1 MATARTSARKTQ
13 AELQRE
19 KFAAFY
25 KFQRGR
31 RIPSLSSKASSIA
44 EKIQRAEDVDMI
56 NRYED
61 GLVSNEEF
69 LSYLKDVLK
78 RPSLSPS
85 DRTKVLD
92 TIRDTQVKIQVDAL
106 EAAYTEAPDRSLAK
120 AEAARKIAQFYE
132 RRADEMVPGTPAYS
146 NAMQQAARWNAQAES
161 ITTAVEKD
169 SRALL
174 RAQRELEISA
184 TTDTDS
190 EATAAKAEMFYELA
204 QEAAEDGDV
213 LAAQKY
219 QKMGNEKIQQAQ
231 ELYLKEQRTQAL
243 RDLTNVEVQ
252 WHDGTISFDDAMTRL
267 AEINGLAVELGDV
280 NLMESVRNVGDRLAK
295 DQAKGGLERGM
306 VQGLPVV
313 YGRSGS
319 GTGGDILLSS
329 GETAWEAEDNYIKQ
343 MREVQEKE
351 SKGEIDA
358 QTATIL
364 KTKLV
369 VDRYQKLK
377 ELEAVFNE
385 IAETNPNAKVSFMGT
400 KTKVGNALKKIESE
414 LYGDA
419 TNPFGERLP
428 YSPLPK
434 LGLEQVLQLN
444 PELAQAIYD
453 QYADVDIADL
463 EEEAISE
470 LAGVIGGDYAP
481 VVVQD
486 EKTGEQKVIQ
496 VPKDERFNPNEYVR
510 DAFGYYYQ
518 ILPSDVVPGF
528 ESAEAAQAYL
538 QQWFGG
544 RGQVVMVDAS
554 GKPTEDRGEA
564 VAWGAFTPQ
573 YIKDSEGDIWAFDE
587 EWQQFMPTNPEKA
600 QKLIIARESA
610 PDQVEPGVIY
620 TTEALERLIPESEEE
635 RQRILESIEAREIE
649 KRGLVDYIEP
659 RPEAGKIT
667 PSEVIAG
674 MAGGGIVSPVQ
685 LRPEYI
691 TEKVKPAIQ
700 EVVKRV
706 GKPVAEFVQK
716 YEKPVGVATGIL
728 SGGVSI
734 TPEQVEQFKQ
744 TLKPVVE
751 RYTPGLTSRR
761 AFAESFRQ
769 NIFTPG
775 PGEGLIERKVREGV
789 ETLKRKGRDILSRL
803 APSWLKPKLPW
814 QR

>member
-31 RIPSLSSKASSIA
+31 RVPSLSSKAASIA
-44 EKIQRAEDVDMI
+44 ERTQRAEDSDIVK
-56 NRYED
+56 RYQD

-69 LSYLKDVLK
+69 LSYLRRVLK
-78 RPSLSPS
+78 RPTLSPS
-85 DRTKVLD
+85 DRIEVQD
-92 TIRDTQVKIQVDAL
+92 TIRDTKRRIQVEAL
-106 EAAYTEAPDRSLAK
+106 EAAYSQAPERSVAR
-120 AEAARKIAQFYE
+120 AEAASRIAQFY
-132 RRADEMVPGTPAYS
+132 RQQADEMIPGTPAYS
-146 NAMQQAARWNAQAES
+146 SAMQQAARWDAQAES
-161 ITTAVEKD
+161 ITNAVEKD

-184 TTDTDS
+184 TIDKDS

-204 QEAAEDGDV
+204 QEAAQDGDV

-219 QKMGNEKIQQAQ
+219 QKMGNDKYQQSQ
-231 ELYLKEQRTQAL
+231 ELYLKEQKSQAL
-243 RDLTNVEVQ
+243 KDLTNIEVQ

-280 NLMESVRNVGDRLAK
+280 NLMEAVRNVGDRLAK
-295 DQAKGGLERGM
+295 DQAKGGLKRG
-306 VQGLPVV
+306 VIQGLPVV
-313 YGRSGS
+313 YGRSGK
-319 GTGGDILLSS
+319 GTGGDVVLSS
-329 GETAWEAEDNYIKQ
+329 GKTAWEAEQDYVAK
-343 MREVQEKE
+343 MRDIQERE
-351 SKGEIDA
+351 TSGEIDA
-358 QTATIL
+358 QTATVL

-369 VDRYQKLK
+369 VDRYNELK
-377 ELEAVFNE
+377 ELEAAFGE
-385 IAETNPNAKVSFMGT
+385 IAATNPKAKVSFMGT

-428 YSPLPK
+428 YNPLPK
-434 LGLEQVLQLN
+434 LGLEQIVQLN
-444 PELAQAIYD
+444 PELAQAIND
-453 QYADVDIADL
+453 QYAGVDISQL
-463 EEEAISE
+463 EEEAIGE
-470 LAGVIGGDYAP
+470 LAGTISEDYIP
-481 VVVQD
+481 VLTQD
-486 EKTGEQKVIQ
+486 EQTGEQRVIQ
-496 VPKDERFNPNEYVR
+496 VPKDETFNPNEYVR

-518 ILPSDVVPGF
+518 ILPSNIVPGF
-528 ESAEAAQAYL
+528 ASPEEAEAYL
-538 QQWFGG
+538 AKWFGG
-544 RGQVVMVDAS
+544 KGQAVMVDVN

-564 VAWGAFTPQ
+564 VAWGALTPQ
-573 YIKDSEGDIWAFDE
+573 YVKDAEGDIWAFDE
-587 EWQQFMPTNPEKA
+587 EWQEFMPTNPEKA
-600 QKLIIARESA
+600 QKLIIAREVA

-620 TTEALERLIPESEEE
+620 TTAALERLIPQSEEE
-635 RQRILESIEAREIE
+635 RRGILESIEAREIE
-649 KRGLVDYIEP
+649 KKGLVDYLEP

-667 PSEVIAG
+667 PSEIIAG
-674 MAGGGIVSPVQ
+674 IAGGGVVSPVQ
-685 LRPEYI
+685 LRPEYL

-700 EVVKRV
+700 EAAKAVFRPAVEFAKRHEE
-706 GKPVAEFVQK
+706 PIR
-716 YEKPVGVATGIL
+716 VATGIL

-751 RYTPGLTSRR
+751 KYTPGLTSRR

-789 ETLKRKGRDILSRL
+789 ETLKRKGRDIFSRL
-803 APSWLKPKLPW
+803 KPSWLKPKLPW
-814 QR
+814 